1 MAMDSLVDS
10 LFALIWLVL
19 KYLFSALITTFSQIF
34 ILLGPGLIL
43 AFLMHQAASMTEK
56 GAYRLFGRKLYLIL
70 FGWLGTTI
78 HETGHALFCIIFRHR
93 INEIKF
99 FDPDPASGSLGYVN
113 HSYNPDSMYQE
124 VGNFFIGIGPI
135 ILGTLFIYYSSRYL
149 LGQHLF
155 NSLTPIPIE
164 SSTFTSWNSFVYFA
178 KSVYNSTAGILSQI
192 FIKENLSNWKFYLF
206 LYITFSVGSSIT
218 LSKPDIEGAMQGF
231 FYSLGLL
238 FFFNMATLWI
248 GNFATGYIIVFSK
261 VYSVFYTVMLFAILM
276 NLIVAIVILLLPA
289 SLGTARASLRKLRG

>member
-10 LFALIWLVL
+10 LLALIWLAL

-43 AFLMHQAASMTEK
+43 AFLMHQVASMTEK
-56 GAYRLFGRKLYLIL
+56 GAYRIFGQKLYLIL

-78 HETGHALFCIIFRHR
+78 HESGHALFCIIFRHR
-93 INEIKF
+93 ITDIKF
-99 FDPDPASGSLGYVN
+99 FSIHPRSQTLGYVN
-113 HSYNPDSMYQE
+113 HSYNPDSVYQE
-124 VGNFFIGIGPI
+124 IGNFFIGIGPI

-155 NSLTPIPIE
+155 NALMPIPIE
-164 SSTFTSWNSFVYFA
+164 SDTFTSWAAFVYFA
-178 KSVYNSTAGILSQI
+178 KSVYASTANIISQI
-192 FIKENLSNWKFYLF
+192 FTQTNLTNWKFYLF

-218 LSKPDIEGAMQGF
+218 LSSPDIEGAMQGF
-231 FYSLGLL
+231 FYFLGILL
-238 FFFNMATLWI
+238 FFNIATLWI
-248 GNFATGYIIVFSK
+248 GNFATNYIVVFSK

-276 NLIVAIVILLLPA
+276 NLIVALVILILPA
-289 SLGTARASLRKLRG
+289 SLGTARATMRKLRA